1 MLGEI
6 LVDSADQFEYVSSNF
21 ENLFQEGKDDNGV
34 EKVLNFESRKK
45 KTVLTTRCVA
55 LGKSLNF
62 SESYFFLKTYLF

>member
-45 KTVLTTRCVA
+45 KLYLLLAVWLWANRSTFLSLT
-55 LGKSLNF
+55 
-62 SESYFFLKTYLF
+62 FF